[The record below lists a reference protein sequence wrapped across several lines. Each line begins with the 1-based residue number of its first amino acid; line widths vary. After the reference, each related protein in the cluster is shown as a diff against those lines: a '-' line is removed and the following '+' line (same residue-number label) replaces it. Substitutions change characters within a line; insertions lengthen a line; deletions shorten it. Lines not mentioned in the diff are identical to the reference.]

1 MSKEY
6 ELFPY
11 RGIGELFFGMTRE
24 EIQRLLGK
32 PISSNKY
39 GFPIQDRILDD
50 YGFFYTL
57 FNNQMSFFLNILKKK
72 SCGSMV
78 MCRFS

>member
-39 GFPIQDRILDD
+39 GFPIQ
-50 YGFFYTL
+50 
-57 FNNQMSFFLNILKKK
+57 
-72 SCGSMV
+72 V
-78 MCRFS
+78 FSIHCSIIK

>member
-39 GFPIQDRILDD
+39 GFPIQDRICLL
-50 YGFFYTL
+50 YT
-57 FNNQMSFFLNILKKK
+57 SP
-72 SCGSMV
+72 SPRDS
-78 MCRFS
+78 